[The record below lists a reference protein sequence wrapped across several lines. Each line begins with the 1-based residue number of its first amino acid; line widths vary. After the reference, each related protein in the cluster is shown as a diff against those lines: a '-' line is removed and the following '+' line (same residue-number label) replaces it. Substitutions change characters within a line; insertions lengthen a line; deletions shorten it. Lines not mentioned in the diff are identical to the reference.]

1 MKVLRIFEDAID
13 WIYRIIF
20 ILIMLIG
27 LYYVYDTI
35 YVFYNASAE
44 RYMVSGQTGYSE
56 DVVKELTEDYVAWL
70 SIDDT
75 NINYPIMQGETNSSY
90 LNTNPYGEYSLSG
103 SIFMD
108 SRNAYDF
115 SDSYNLIY
123 GHHMANNFMFGA
135 LDQFYDEEYLLA
147 HDKGTI
153 LTKDGVEYA
162 LDIFACIKTDA
173 EIDVIFNPQ
182 GSFAAL
188 GYIKTFELAK
198 LPANEHL
205 VALSTCLEPGS
216 TTRTVVFGTIEE
228 IGGSTN
234 E

>member
-75 NINYPIMQGETNSSY
+75 NINYPIMQGGWRST
-90 LNTNPYGEYSLSG
+90 LILSKTLISPIRTG
-103 SIFMD
+103 KSTSHRKEAKPMRTEV
-108 SRNAYDF
+108 RNF
-115 SDSYNLIY
+115 PI
-123 GHHMANNFMFGA
+123 
-135 LDQFYDEEYLLA
+135 
-147 HDKGTI
+147 
-153 LTKDGVEYA
+153 
-162 LDIFACIKTDA
+162 
-173 EIDVIFNPQ
+173 
-182 GSFAAL
+182 
-188 GYIKTFELAK
+188 
-198 LPANEHL
+198 
-205 VALSTCLEPGS
+205 
-216 TTRTVVFGTIEE
+216 
-228 IGGSTN
+228 
-234 E
+234 